1 MITKI
6 KNGIVISDGNR
17 VDADVYFEDG
27 KITAVTKEALPF
39 DEEIDAGGKFVAP
52 GCIDIHTHGSAG
64 FDFLDGTEEAY
75 FEAAKFQAI
84 HGATTILPTIT
95 SGSKADMKDAV
106 EAFLKIKD
114 KSHDGADMVGLHMEG
129 PYFSPVQSG
138 AQDPR
143 HIRAFDKTEYE
154 ELVDTGAI
162 LRWSGAPEIDGAKE
176 FGEYLTKRG
185 VLASIGHSDAECE
198 LTREMMNY
206 GFTHVTHL
214 YSCTST
220 VYRKNAYRYAGI
232 VEAAYLEDDMTV
244 EIICDGKH
252 LPKSLLQ
259 LVYKLKGK
267 EKTALITDSIRA
279 AGMPEGESIIGGA
292 ETGMKILIEDGVAKL
307 PDRSA
312 FAGSVATCD
321 VILRTAVKLAEI
333 PIEDAVYMAS
343 KTPAKVMNL
352 KNKGDILPGLDADII
367 IFDDDINI
375 EKTIVK
381 GRIVYSK

>member
-1 MITKI
+1 MITRI
-6 KNGIVISDGNR
+6 INGIVISNGKKT
-17 VDADVYFEDG
+17 DANVYFEDG
-27 KITAVTKEALPF
+27 KITALTKEDLPY
-39 DEEIDAGGKFVAP
+39 DVEIDAKGKYVAP

-64 FDFLDGTEEAY
+64 YDFLDGTEEAY
-75 FEAAKFQAI
+75 FGAAKFQAM
-84 HGATTILPTIT
+84 HGATTIIPTIT
-95 SGSKADMKDAV
+95 SGSKADMKEAV
-106 EAFLKIKD
+106 EAFIKVKEMD
-114 KSHDGADMVGLHMEG
+114 HDGADMPGLHMEG

-138 AQDPR
+138 AQDPEQ
-143 HIRAFDKTEYE
+143 IRAFDKNEYE

-176 FGEYLTKRG
+176 FAEYLKKKG

-198 LTREMMNY
+198 LTREMLGY
-206 GFTHVTHL
+206 GFSHVTHL

-232 VEAAYLEDDMTV
+232 IEAAYLEDDMTV

-267 EKTALITDSIRA
+267 DKTALITDSIRA
-279 AGMPEGESIIGGA
+279 AGMPEGESVIGSS
-292 ETGMKILIEDGVAKL
+292 TNGMKILIEDGVAKL

-321 VILRTAVKLAEI
+321 RVLKTAVNLAEI

-343 KTPAKVMNL
+343 KTPAKIMNL
-352 KNKGDILPGLDADII
+352 KNTGDILVGLDADII
-367 IFDDDINI
+367 IFDDEIEI

-381 GRIVYSK
+381 GRTVYSK

>member
-6 KNGIVISDGNR
+6 KNGIVISNGKR
-17 VDADVYFEDG
+17 IDADVYFEDG
-27 KITAVTKEALPF
+27 KITAVTKDALPF
-39 DEEIDAGGKFVAP
+39 DKEIDAAGKFVSS

-75 FEAAKFQAI
+75 FEAAKFQAR

-95 SGSKADMKDAV
+95 SGSKADMKESV

-114 KSHDGADMVGLHMEG
+114 KPHDGADMVGLHMEG
-129 PYFSPVQSG
+129 PYFSPAQSG
-138 AQDPR
+138 AQDPA
-143 HIRAFDKTEYE
+143 HIRAFDKSEYE

-176 FGEYLTKRG
+176 FAEYLTKKG

-198 LTREMMNY
+198 LTREMMKY

-232 VEAAYLEDDMTV
+232 VEAAYLEDGMTV

-279 AGMPEGESIIGGA
+279 AGMPEGESIIGSV
-292 ETGMKILIEDGVAKL
+292 ENGMKILIEDGVAKL

-321 VILRTAVKLAEI
+321 CVLRTAVKLAEI

-343 KTPAKVMNL
+343 KTPAKIMNL
-352 KNKGDILPGLDADII
+352 ENKGDILPGLDADII

-381 GRIVYSK
+381 GRTVFSK